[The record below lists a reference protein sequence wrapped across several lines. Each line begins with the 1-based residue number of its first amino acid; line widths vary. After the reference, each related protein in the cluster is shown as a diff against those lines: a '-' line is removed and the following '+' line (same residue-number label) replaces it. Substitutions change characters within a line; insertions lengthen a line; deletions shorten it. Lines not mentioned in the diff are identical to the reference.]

1 MHVHIDLFIATGNL
15 IISQNNNTHIIF
27 KSFLQNL
34 NVEYMLEVIRVLV
47 LLAFATLYA
56 YFDIFNKRSIPNGFA
71 YFSIAVGIVFT
82 FFYPFK
88 TLELSLLIAAFVVAA
103 GYILY
108 KAGFLGLGDGLEL
121 AFVSLM
127 LPIQP
132 TPLLHIPQL
141 GLPFV
146 LSVFISSGIVAIIAL
161 PIYYMLNSKPE
172 LRKESVIKAFVVF
185 ISYLVLLMLIYLLL
199 GNMALIPVVFIIIIA
214 FFSALIFLFEASMNK
229 RMITWIYPSKL
240 GEDDIIAINL
250 MSKKDIMFFKSKYS
264 GFGRLADRKAIVALK
279 SIKKKIPVYTNA
291 IPFSVFI
298 LAGIILSL
306 LIGDPILFILF

>member
-1 MHVHIDLFIATGNL
+1 
-15 IISQNNNTHIIF
+15 
-27 KSFLQNL
+27 
-34 NVEYMLEVIRVLV
+34 MLEVIRVLV

-56 YFDIFNKRSIPNGFA
+56 YFDIFNKRSIPNSFA
-71 YFSIAVGIVFT
+71 YFSIAVGIIFT

-132 TPLLHIPQL
+132 TPLLNIPQL

-199 GNMALIPVVFIIIIA
+199 GHMALIPVVFIIIIA

-240 GEDDIIAINL
+240 GEDDIIATNL
-250 MSKKDIMFFKSKYS
+250 MSKKEIMFFKSKYS
-264 GFGRLADRKAIVALK
+264 GFGRLADRKAIAALK
-279 SIKKKIPVYTNA
+279 NIKKKIPVYTNA